1 MFWAFG
7 PIPGDI
13 GERMEPPWELSINGA
28 VSDRQFPQRTEPV
41 LGG

>member
-1 MFWAFG
+1 MEYVG

-13 GERMEPPWELSINGA
+13 GETMGPPLLISINGT
-28 VSDRQFPQRTEPV
+28 VSDRQFPQRTESV

>member
-1 MFWAFG
+1 MEHVG

-13 GERMEPPWELSINGA
+13 GETMETPLWLLSINGA
-28 VSDRQFPQRTEPV
+28 VSDRQFPQRTESV